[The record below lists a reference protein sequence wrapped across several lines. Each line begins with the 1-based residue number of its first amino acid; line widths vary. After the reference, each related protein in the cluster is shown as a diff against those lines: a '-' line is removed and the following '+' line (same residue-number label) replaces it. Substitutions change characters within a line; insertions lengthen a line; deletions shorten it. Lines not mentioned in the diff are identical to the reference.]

1 MMQKNLQS
9 KSDTGI
15 SSKFIVKSF
24 LLISIFVSATGCS
37 LFRAT
42 GETIEAVGEG
52 TGTALVGLASGTGH
66 VIAGTGRAISR
77 AAGSTQFG
85 LPEFTAPTNDEE
97 LEF

>member
-1 MMQKNLQS
+1 MMHKNLQF
-9 KSDTGI
+9 KSGI
-15 SSKFIVKSF
+15 SNSARLIVKSF
-24 LLISIFVSATGCS
+24 LIISVSLLVTGCS